1 MADLI
6 GRLPPRAGHFRFES
20 GFHGDLWLELD
31 VLFADPAQTER
42 DATALADGL
51 ADIKIDVVC
60 GAMTGGALLAQVV
73 ARCLGCP
80 FAYTEREYAGG
91 RARYWLAAGQH
102 EVVRERRVA
111 LIDDVIQAGSATTGT
126 REAVVAA
133 GGVPVAIGALL
144 VLGAAIDDL
153 ARVWDL
159 PVVALERLPVNLW
172 TSATCPLCASGMP
185 LEELVH

>member
-1 MADLI
+1 VADLI
-6 GRLPPRAGHFRFES
+6 GRVPRRTGHFRFES
-20 GFHGDLWLELD
+20 GFHGDLWRELD
-31 VLFADPAQTER
+31 ALFADPAQTER
-42 DATALADGL
+42 DATALVDGL
-51 ADIKIDVVC
+51 ADFRIDIVC

-73 ARCLGCP
+73 ARHRGCL

-91 RARYWLAAGQH
+91 RARYWLAEGQH

-126 REAVVAA
+126 RDAVVAA

-144 VLGAAIDDL
+144 VLGTTIDNI
-153 ARVWDL
+153 AKGWDL

-172 TSATCPLCASGMP
+172 AAETCPLCASGMP